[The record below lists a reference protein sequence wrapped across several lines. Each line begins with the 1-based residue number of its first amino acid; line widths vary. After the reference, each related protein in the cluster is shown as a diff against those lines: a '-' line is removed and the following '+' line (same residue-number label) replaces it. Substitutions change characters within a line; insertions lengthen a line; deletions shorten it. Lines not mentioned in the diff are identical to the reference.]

1 MEASAAT
8 TSPEPRPKLSH
19 SPMPRSPASSAAA
32 KLAEAR
38 FHARYRPAGTVV
50 VADYTVETDSD
61 DLTTDAAVDSGRA
74 IPAPATRH
82 PRPSSSWRNV
92 SGCASDAPPRVS
104 HGVLPLRG
112 CSWIFA
118 TQKKSFGR
126 RTPACLTHLP
136 ILFFCVYSGASSR
149 SRWTSTARS
158 WSLPVRGARRTTT
171 RTWERA
177 FLAAIAPCMPASC
190 VACRRRLGR
199 QPRTTTLSPVA
210 LTTVFRPPNKCA
222 RSAG

>member
-50 VADYTVETDSD
+50 VDYTVETDSD

-118 TQKKSFGR
+118 TQKKVLAVGPQR
-126 RTPACLTHLP
+126 
-136 ILFFCVYSGASSR
+136 ASHTSR
-149 SRWTSTARS
+149 SFSSAFTQARA
-158 WSLPVRGARRTTT
+158 RGRGGQVPPDRGLYPSEAPDGPRPGPGSARFSRQSP
-171 RTWERA
+171 R
-177 FLAAIAPCMPASC
+177 
-190 VACRRRLGR
+190 ACRHRAWRAAAGLDDN
-199 QPRTTTLSPVA
+199 LA
-210 LTTVFRPPNKCA
+210 LRPCL
-222 RSAG
+222 RWH